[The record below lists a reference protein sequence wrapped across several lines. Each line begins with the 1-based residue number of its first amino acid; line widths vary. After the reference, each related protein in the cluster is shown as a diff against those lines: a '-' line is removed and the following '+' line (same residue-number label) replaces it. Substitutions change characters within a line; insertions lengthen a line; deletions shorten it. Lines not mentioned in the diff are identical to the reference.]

1 MTLASDAIMAFSA
14 LIDRLIAKAKR
25 EGLASA
31 EIHRRLTI
39 QALLMAADMHCESG
53 GNDESFIHMA
63 RRSLALARTG
73 AVEQ

>member
-1 MTLASDAIMAFSA
+1 MAFSA
-14 LIDRLIAKAKR
+14 LINRLVVIAR
-25 EGLASA
+25 NEGLASE

-53 GNDESFIHMA
+53 GNDESFLHMA

>member
-1 MTLASDAIMAFSA
+1 MTLAPDAIMAFST
-14 LIDRLIAKAKR
+14 LIDRLITIAKK

-53 GNDESFIHMA
+53 GNDESFLHMA

-73 AVEQ
+73 TVEQ

>member
-1 MTLASDAIMAFSA
+1 MMLAPDAVMAFSN
-14 LIDRLIAKAKR
+14 LIDRLIAKAKN
-25 EGLASA
+25 EGMTNA
-31 EIHRRLTI
+31 EIHRRLAI
-39 QALLMAADMHCESG
+39 QSLVMAADLHCASG

>member
-1 MTLASDAIMAFSA
+1 MTLAPDAIMAFSS
-14 LIDRLIAKAKR
+14 LIDRLITIAKR
-25 EGLASA
+25 EGLPSA

-53 GNDESFIHMA
+53 GSDASFIHMA

-73 AVEQ
+73 TVEQ

>member
-1 MTLASDAIMAFSA
+1 MTQAPESIMAFTA
-14 LIDRLIAKAKR
+14 LVNRLIEIDRS
-25 EGLASA
+25 EGLDNA

-53 GNDESFIHMA
+53 GNDASFMHMA

>member
-1 MTLASDAIMAFSA
+1 MTLAPDAIMAFST
-14 LIDRLIAKAKR
+14 LIDRLIMIAKK

-53 GNDESFIHMA
+53 GNDESFLHMA

-73 AVEQ
+73 TVEQ

>member
-1 MTLASDAIMAFSA
+1 MPQAPDSIMAFSA
-14 LIDRLIAKAKR
+14 LIDRLIKIAR
-25 EGLASA
+25 SEGLASA

-53 GNDESFIHMA
+53 GNDASFIHMA